1 VTGGAGAPVA
11 IVTGAAGGIGAAA
24 AAALGAGGARVA
36 VTDVN
41 GDAAA
46 ATAQRLRGD
55 GIAAMVVAADV
66 ARPDSVADM
75 VERVC
80 GTWDRIDV
88 LVNNAGV
95 ESFTPFL
102 DVGYEDYRRVMAVNA
117 DGCWLCCHA
126 VIPVMVEHGGGR
138 IVNVASISAQRGG
151 GIFGRAAYAASK
163 GAVVSLTKA
172 LAREFAPA
180 GIRVNAVAPAVVA
193 TAMTRP
199 SLEREGGAE
208 RVAAMTPM
216 GRPGT
221 PEEVAAVIA
230 FLASDAAGYVTGH
243 VYNVDGGAGI

>member
-1 VTGGAGAPVA
+1 VSGRDGAPVA
-11 IVTGAAGGIGAAA
+11 IVTGAAGGIGAAT
-24 AAALGAGGARVA
+24 AAALDAGGLRVA
-36 VTDVN
+36 VADVD

-46 ATAQRLRGD
+46 VTAGLLG
-55 GIAAMVVAADV
+55 AAMAVEADVTRPEAVAA
-66 ARPDSVADM
+66 M
-75 VERVC
+75 VERVR
-80 GTWDRIDV
+80 GAWGRIDL

-102 DVGYEDYRRVMAVNA
+102 DVGFEEYRRVMAVNA

-126 VIPVMVEHGGGR
+126 VIPVMAAQGGGR

-180 GIRVNAVAPAVVA
+180 GIRVNAVAPGVVA

-208 RVAAMTPM
+208 RVAAMTPL

-230 FLASDAAGYVTGH
+230 FLASDAASYVTGH
-243 VYNVDGGAGI
+243 VYNVDGGAAM

>member
-1 VTGGAGAPVA
+1 VTDGGGPVA
-11 IVTGAAGGIGAAA
+11 IVTGAAGGIGAAT
-24 AAALGAGGARVA
+24 AAALGAAGLRVA
-36 VTDVN
+36 VADLD

-46 ATAQRLRGD
+46 TTAGMIGAAMAVEADVTRPEAV
-55 GIAAMVVAADV
+55 AAMVD
-66 ARPDSVADM
+66 
-75 VERVC
+75 RVRDAW
-80 GTWDRIDV
+80 GRIDV

-126 VIPVMVEHGGGR
+126 VIPVMAGQGGGR

-180 GIRVNAVAPAVVA
+180 GIRVNAVAPGVVA

-199 SLEREGGAE
+199 ALERAGGAE
-208 RVAAMTPM
+208 RVAEMTPV

-230 FLASDAAGYVTGH
+230 FLASDAASYVTGH
-243 VYNVDGGAGI
+243 VYNVDGGAAM